1 MRILLKDGLIYYE
14 GAFGRKDI
22 AIDAGVV
29 KEIAPGISP
38 SNFDLVFKLN
48 DCHIVPG
55 FADVH
60 VHLREP
66 GFSYKETIASGTA
79 AAARGGYTLVCPM
92 PNLEPVP
99 DSPEHLAKELELIGA
114 EALVKVIPYGA
125 ITVGERGG
133 ELVDY
138 PALAGQVAAFSDD
151 GKGVQSEAVMREAM
165 TRIKASG
172 KGIAAHCEDESLLRG
187 GYIHDGRYAR
197 THGHKGIC
205 SESEWGPIRRDIELV
220 RQTGCPYH
228 ICHVSAKE
236 SLELVRQAKAE
247 GLPVTCETGPHYLIL
262 CEDDLQEDGR
272 FKMNPPLRGREDKA
286 ALLAALKDGTIDAI
300 ATDHAPHSI
309 EEKSKGLAGSAMG
322 IVGLE
327 TAFPVLY
334 TQLVKTGWLTLE
346 ELLALLTVKPR
357 RIFGLPGGEIRVGE
371 KADLTALDLS
381 ASYRIDPD
389 RFLSKG
395 RATPFE
401 GMEVFGETL
410 LTIAD
415 GRIAWRKEG
424 LR

>member
-247 GLPVTCETGPHYLIL
+247 GLPPSV
-262 CEDDLQEDGR
+262 
-272 FKMNPPLRGREDKA
+272 
-286 ALLAALKDGTIDAI
+286 
-300 ATDHAPHSI
+300 S
-309 EEKSKGLAGSAMG
+309 
-322 IVGLE
+322 
-327 TAFPVLY
+327 
-334 TQLVKTGWLTLE
+334 
-346 ELLALLTVKPR
+346 
-357 RIFGLPGGEIRVGE
+357 
-371 KADLTALDLS
+371 
-381 ASYRIDPD
+381 PD
-389 RFLSKG
+389 RWPLWN
-395 RATPFE
+395 RTP
-401 GMEVFGETL
+401 
-410 LTIAD
+410 
-415 GRIAWRKEG
+415 
-424 LR
+424 

>member
-228 ICHVSAKE
+228 ICHISAKE

-401 GMEVFGETL
+401 GMEVFGEIL

-415 GRIAWRKEG
+415 GRIAWQKEG

>member
-1 MRILLKDGLIYYE
+1 MNSEMEKL
-14 GAFGRKDI
+14 DI
-22 AIDAGVV
+22 
-29 KEIAPGISP
+29 
-38 SNFDLVFKLN
+38 
-48 DCHIVPG
+48 
-55 FADVH
+55 
-60 VHLREP
+60 
-66 GFSYKETIASGTA
+66 
-79 AAARGGYTLVCPM
+79 RG
-92 PNLEPVP
+92 
-99 DSPEHLAKELELIGA
+99 
-114 EALVKVIPYGA
+114 
-125 ITVGERGG
+125 
-133 ELVDY
+133 
-138 PALAGQVAAFSDD
+138 
-151 GKGVQSEAVMREAM
+151 
-165 TRIKASG
+165 
-172 KGIAAHCEDESLLRG
+172 LLRPDERVTLALRAVS
-187 GYIHDGRYAR
+187 Y
-197 THGHKGIC
+197 THLDVYKRQ
-205 SESEWGPIRRDIELV
+205 RRDIELV

>member
-197 THGHKGIC
+197 IHGHKGIC

-346 ELLALLTVKPR
+346 ELLALLTLKPR
-357 RIFGLPGGEIRVGE
+357 RIFGLPGGEIRIGE

-415 GRIAWRKEG
+415 GRIAWQKEG